1 MKMRRSVHIAG
12 GKEENEEKKRRRRR
26 RNISSS
32 SRTGAALCVSKKRR
46 EQPHARFSRVDTC
59 FVEFVFYVHWHDDAE
74 RMKVH
79 AVLSASE

>member
-1 MKMRRSVHIAG
+1 MGGKRKTRRS
-12 GKEENEEKKRRRRR
+12 NKRRD
-26 RNISSS
+26 
-32 SRTGAALCVSKKRR
+32 GAVQCASKKRR